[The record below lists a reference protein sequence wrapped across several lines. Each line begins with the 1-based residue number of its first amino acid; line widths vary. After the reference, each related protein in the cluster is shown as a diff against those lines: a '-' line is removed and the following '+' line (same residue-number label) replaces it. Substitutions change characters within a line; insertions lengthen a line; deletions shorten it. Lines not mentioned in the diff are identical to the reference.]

1 MPNTFSDDTQLW
13 QQLKL
18 GNKNALESIF
28 RNEADALANYGKKFT
43 SDKELI
49 ADSLQDLFVELWRT
63 RETIGQTDHI
73 RKYLYV
79 SFRRRLIKDLNK
91 SLKTQTL
98 DPETDLKND
107 ISFSVENSW
116 IENEETE
123 LRSKELSAAISKLSS
138 RQQEILYL
146 KFHSEMDY
154 DQIIE
159 IMGLN
164 YQSARNLVTRALE
177 ALRKSMTS
185 VLVLIFL
192 FLKWT

>member
-1 MPNTFSDDTQLW
+1 
-13 QQLKL
+13 
-18 GNKNALESIF
+18 
-28 RNEADALANYGKKFT
+28 
-43 SDKELI
+43 
-49 ADSLQDLFVELWRT
+49 
-63 RETIGQTDHI
+63 
-73 RKYLYV
+73 
-79 SFRRRLIKDLNK
+79 
-91 SLKTQTL
+91 
-98 DPETDLKND
+98 
-107 ISFSVENSW
+107 
-116 IENEETE
+116 
-123 LRSKELSAAISKLSS
+123 LSS

>member
-28 RNEADALANYGKKFT
+28 RNEADALTNYGKKFT
-43 SDKELI
+43 ADKELI

-79 SFRRRLIKDLNK
+79 SFRRRLIKYLNK

-192 FLKWT
+192 FLK

>member
-1 MPNTFSDDTQLW
+1 MQNTFSDDTQLW

-28 RNEADALANYGKKFT
+28 RNEAEALAKYGKKFT
-43 SDKELI
+43 ADKELI
-49 ADSLQDLFVELWRT
+49 V
-63 RETIGQTDHI
+63 
-73 RKYLYV
+73 
-79 SFRRRLIKDLNK
+79 
-91 SLKTQTL
+91 
-98 DPETDLKND
+98 KND

-123 LRSKELSAAISKLSS
+123 LRSKELTVAISKLSS

-177 ALRKSMTS
+177 ALRKSMIS
-185 VLVLIFL
+185 IFILIFL
-192 FLKWT
+192 FIK

>member
-1 MPNTFSDDTQLW
+1 MPNIFSDDTHRW

-28 RNEADALANYGKKFT
+28 RNEAVALSKYGRKFT
-43 SDKELI
+43 ADKDLI

-73 RKYLYV
+73 RKYLFV

-91 SLKTQTL
+91 SFKTQTL

-123 LRSKELSAAISKLSS
+123 LRSKELSSAISKLSS

-146 KFHSEMDY
+146 KFYSEMDY

-159 IMGLN
+159 IMDLN
-164 YQSARNLVTRALE
+164 YQSARNLVTRALD
-177 ALRKSMTS
+177 ALRKSMIS
-185 VLVLIFL
+185 LFFLYFFSLIIL
-192 FLKWT
+192 